1 MRRIAFLGLA
11 AMAIAVGGVIPAGAA
26 VTPAAARPPAASAP
40 AADTT
45 TPSISGSRVSCA
57 SAKRCL
63 AVSEN
68 DDNAG
73 DSTPT
78 ADAWNGTAWKRLA
91 VPLPKGA
98 GGGLNGVS
106 CKQASCL
113 LIGYYSNNSGVYPL
127 ALTWQGKSLTRVTA
141 PPMPA
146 KAEDASLGDVSCVT
160 AKSCVMIGS
169 ATTSAG
175 ARSVVDTWNG
185 AKWTLHTAALPAG
198 LAEAGF
204 YGLSCVSATHCVA
217 GGMSISKSFAALPL
231 LASWNG
237 KAVTMKTAPAPKGH
251 GFATITD
258 VSCVSATSCVATGV
272 GGVSL
277 SVSASASYGFTD
289 VLAGTTWKATTIGW
303 PKGSASSGLTAAS
316 CTSPRS
322 CVAVGSDGITNTN
335 AANSGRAAAVSF
347 NGKTWTVQ
355 KDVPAPAKGSASG
368 FGGVSCVTA
377 TDCVA
382 SGLTGKTSGNAA
394 GPVNGV
400 WNGKSWRLF
409 RLP

>member
-1 MRRIAFLGLA
+1 MRKIAFIGLA
-11 AMAIAVGGVIPAGAA
+11 AMSIVFGGVIPAGA
-26 VTPAAARPPAASAP
+26 TISPAAARPSAAGAP
-40 AADTT
+40 PPPTTT
-45 TPSISGSRVSCA
+45 TPSISGSRVSCG
-57 SAKRCL
+57 SAKSCL
-63 AVSEN
+63 AISQNVDS
-68 DDNAG
+68 AG

-78 ADAWNGTAWKRLA
+78 ADAWNGTAWKPLA

-113 LIGYYSNNSGVYPL
+113 AIGYYSTTSGAYPL
-127 ALTWQGKSLTRVTA
+127 ALTWNGKSLTRAAA

-146 KAEDASLGDVSCVT
+146 GALDATLGDVSCVN

-175 ARSVVDTWNG
+175 RAPIVIDTWNG
-185 AKWTLHTAALPAG
+185 AKWTMHTAALPAG
-198 LAEAGF
+198 MAGVLF
-204 YGLSCVSATHCVA
+204 YGLSCVSARYCVA
-217 GGMSISKSFAALPL
+217 GGMSLSSSFAVRPL

-237 KAVTMKTAPAPKGH
+237 KAVTTIKVPVPKG
-251 GFATITD
+251 ASSPVITD
-258 VSCVSATSCVATGV
+258 VSCVSATSCAATGV
-272 GGVSL
+272 SL
-277 SVSASASYGFTD
+277 PSNASHGFTD
-289 VLAGTTWKATTIGW
+289 VLTGKTWRAAAIAW
-303 PKGSASSGLTAAS
+303 PKGTASSGLLAVS

-322 CVAVGSDGITNTN
+322 CVAVGDDGITNVN
-335 AANSGRAAAVSF
+335 AANSGDAAAVSY

-355 KDVPAPAKGSASG
+355 KNVPGPGRGNASG

-382 SGLTGKTSGNAA
+382 SGLTGKTTGNAA
-394 GPVNGV
+394 APLNGV
-400 WNGKSWRLF
+400 WNGKSWKLF

>member
-1 MRRIAFLGLA
+1 
-11 AMAIAVGGVIPAGAA
+11 
-26 VTPAAARPPAASAP
+26 
-40 AADTT
+40 
-45 TPSISGSRVSCA
+45 VSCA
-57 SAKRCL
+57 SAKSCL
-63 AVSEN
+63 AVSQN

-73 DSTPT
+73 DSSPT

-106 CKQASCL
+106 CKEASCL
-113 LIGYYSNNSGVYPL
+113 VIGYYSTNSGVYPL
-127 ALTWQGKSLTRVTA
+127 ALTWHGKSLTRVTA

-175 ARSVVDTWNG
+175 ARTVVDTWNG
-185 AKWTLHTAALPAG
+185 AKWTMHAAALPAG
-198 LAEAGF
+198 LAETGF
-204 YGLSCVSATHCVA
+204 YGLSCVSASHCVA
-217 GGMSISKSFAALPL
+217 GGTSISKSFAVLPL
-231 LASWNG
+231 LATWNG
-237 KAVTMKTAPAPKGH
+237 KVVTLMTAPAPKGH

-258 VSCVSATSCVATGV
+258 VSCVSATRCVAAGV

-277 SVSASASYGFTD
+277 SASASRSYGFTD
-289 VLAGTTWKATTIGW
+289 VLAGRTWKATAIGW
-303 PKGSASSGLTAAS
+303 PKGSASSGLAAVS
-316 CTSPRS
+316 CSSPRN
-322 CVAVGSDGITNTN
+322 CVAVGSDAITNTD
-335 AANSGRAAAVSF
+335 AANSGDAAAVSY

-355 KDVPAPAKGSASG
+355 KDVPRPAKGTASA
-368 FGGVSCVTA
+368 FGGVSCLTG

-382 SGLTGKTSGNAA
+382 SGLTGKTSGSAA
-394 GPVNGV
+394 GPLNGV